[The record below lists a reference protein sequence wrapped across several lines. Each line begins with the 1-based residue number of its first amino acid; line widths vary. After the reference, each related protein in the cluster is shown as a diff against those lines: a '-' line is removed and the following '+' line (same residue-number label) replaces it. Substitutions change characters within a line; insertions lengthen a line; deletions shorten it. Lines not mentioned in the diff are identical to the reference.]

1 MTSARLPSR
10 PLLLAGLLVPLWVAM
25 LLLGA
30 GAVDRDLLLALYAYD
45 EPWLALAALGFTKL
59 GDWWTVV
66 VVTVLGASWLL
77 YRGKNWA
84 ALTLLIATFTG
95 RALIILQKAYFARL
109 RPEENLRMV
118 EVSSLSF
125 PSGHA
130 ANSTIAYVTLALLL
144 FDDPRQQRMA
154 ATFSIALVF
163 LIGLSRPMLGVHWPS
178 DVVGG
183 WSFGL
188 LWLTLVFVAMER
200 WRPAAKR

>member
-1 MTSARLPSR
+1 MTSDRLQLR
-10 PLLLAGLLVPLWVAM
+10 LMLLAGLLVPVWVAM

-30 GAVDRDLLLALYAYD
+30 GAVDRDLLLGLYAHD

-66 VVTVLGASWLL
+66 VVTVLGALWLL
-77 YRGKNWA
+77 YRGKRWA

-144 FDDPRQQRMA
+144 FDDPRQRRVA
-154 ATFSIALVF
+154 AAISLALVF

-188 LWLTLVFVAMER
+188 LWLTLVLAVMER
-200 WRPAAKR
+200 WAPAPRR